1 MSWLQSYSSHQGS
14 SAGKW
19 NSGGQGG
26 HGAGP
31 DVGRLRVVGV
41 NVEGGGDI
49 TGKLHG
55 IRRGR
60 YVHGFFK
67 ISGSHFSY
75 EYIYLH
81 LN

>member
-1 MSWLQSYSSHQGS
+1 M
-14 SAGKW
+14 
-19 NSGGQGG
+19 
-26 HGAGP
+26 
-31 DVGRLRVVGV
+31 VGV

-67 ISGSHFSY
+67 ISGSHFSN